1 MQIASSF
8 STLLGERFDG
18 FIELSILE
26 HWYNVV
32 RGLEQW
38 STTGYF
44 YPHKDGLGYNDG
56 FFLFGLVFAGFRA
69 LGVDPF
75 LSSELVNVAMR
86 IVAFASMEALLR
98 RRVAG
103 GGWALFGAALF
114 TIACNTSMRANHPQ
128 LLTVGLV
135 PLFALLV
142 WEAARAFARAD
153 RTAAV
158 LLGCSAALLVGAW
171 LLTAYYMAWFTVFYA
186 AVYGAG
192 ACVTRPRQS
201 LAVLRSLRLGDGLVL
216 AAPVLVLAIAVTP
229 FLAAYLPKARETGM
243 HPWQVTV
250 PYLTD
255 VLDPLFIGDDNLIW
269 SGVNRW
275 LRSTLRPGEPAYS
288 EHTTGFTP
296 LLLLL
301 FLYGSVKLWTWRGAA
316 VRPLRLAV
324 AASLAV
330 WCLTLRVGDDSAWSY
345 VHEWV
350 PGARGLRIVVR
361 YQLWLTAPVAIVA
374 TYTLSR
380 IGRGW
385 RTPGLR
391 VLVAVGAGLLL
402 LEQLVTAAPA
412 ALDRTTEIAWLRA
425 IPPPPAACRAFFVS
439 HARPGVWQAPEVN
452 ALYSHNVDA
461 MLLSEWFVLPTI
473 NGYSTF
479 NPRDWDF
486 AEPDRPDYRS
496 RVSAYAA
503 AHRVDGL
510 CGLDLVTDTWAT
522 ATAP

>member
-1 MQIASSF
+1 MWFLTRCAINPPGRATPAAAQSPDLRELPTTTSIEPRSVRKRAYTRAAWRYAALYVAVLAAAIFVFFKVQIASSF

-192 ACVTRPRQS
+192 A
-201 LAVLRSLRLGDGLVL
+201 
-216 AAPVLVLAIAVTP
+216 
-229 FLAAYLPKARETGM
+229 
-243 HPWQVTV
+243 
-250 PYLTD
+250 
-255 VLDPLFIGDDNLIW
+255 
-269 SGVNRW
+269 
-275 LRSTLRPGEPAYS
+275 
-288 EHTTGFTP
+288 
-296 LLLLL
+296 
-301 FLYGSVKLWTWRGAA
+301 
-316 VRPLRLAV
+316 
-324 AASLAV
+324 
-330 WCLTLRVGDDSAWSY
+330 
-345 VHEWV
+345 
-350 PGARGLRIVVR
+350 
-361 YQLWLTAPVAIVA
+361 
-374 TYTLSR
+374 
-380 IGRGW
+380 
-385 RTPGLR
+385 
-391 VLVAVGAGLLL
+391 
-402 LEQLVTAAPA
+402 
-412 ALDRTTEIAWLRA
+412 
-425 IPPPPAACRAFFVS
+425 
-439 HARPGVWQAPEVN
+439 
-452 ALYSHNVDA
+452 
-461 MLLSEWFVLPTI
+461 
-473 NGYSTF
+473 
-479 NPRDWDF
+479 
-486 AEPDRPDYRS
+486 
-496 RVSAYAA
+496 
-503 AHRVDGL
+503 
-510 CGLDLVTDTWAT
+510 
-522 ATAP
+522 